1 MLAAAQGGNTQDC
14 ESLIEFGADVNWKN
28 ADGDTPL
35 LAATRRGHT
44 ETISLL
50 LAYGADSNICGADS
64 LTPLHIST
72 RRGDSNSVNIIL
84 DANTD
89 PTVRTK
95 DGQTALDIAR
105 AKGYENIYARLMEKR
120 SNISRQRVITP
131 TEAPGAALINNVRN
145 ELPAILQRT
154 GSAGGTGSRVPVS
167 IGDTTTASSS
177 ATSSSSLANESRQL
191 RNLGR
196 LVHPTTENTRTR
208 ISGGANINSS
218 EQEAHM
224 KIDAES
230 SQKNNDSTNNMRNSL
245 SRSGNRRV
253 SQETSNTNQ
262 KNTPK
267 STTTNSNNNSNNTYS
282 IMGSAPH
289 TGSKN
294 SNNNNNSQQQQ
305 QVDEAALYAL
315 RNILDEEINTRKAL
329 EMKVNTWHCYYYVL

>member
-154 GSAGGTGSRVPVS
+154 GSAGGTG
-167 IGDTTTASSS
+167 
-177 ATSSSSLANESRQL
+177 SSSSLANESRQL